1 VRVLLLGAPSSGK
14 TTLAR
19 LLLNGKAK
27 PGRAVSTDG
36 VVVTPWPV
44 SSAHARCGCR
54 LWRPGA
60 CSGPTH
66 AFFLSKRTVNADRRQ
81 PGRRRRGQ
89 RRLLA
94 AEGVSGRQAG
104 TVLVVGTHV
113 DQLGAAPDAAER
125 KLTELHERVLYRFPD
140 LIECHCVVS
149 AVHKP
154 GSRNGIEILREAVL
168 EAATAMART
177 HAEQACERALRA
189 KLAALRGSGV
199 RRIAW
204 TEYAALAAAL
214 AITHD
219 ALLDV
224 TRSLRCT
231 GDVMWF
237 ETPALRNMVILDVQF
252 VADALRTVV
261 TFRHSFVH
269 EGVVSDAD
277 LRAALPPSLTPA
289 ELGEVTSLLERFD
302 VLCRLPSAQPT
313 LSWLVP
319 CRLPAARQLARQV
332 ALGELRRTW
341 TRVWRF
347 AASPPAWFMPRIV
360 TRALH
365 MSDDVDV
372 LSLWANGAALR
383 CRAGSLEPARRDTEH
398 DVCVDVL
405 FDDASTRPTVRVQV
419 RAHALGAAAA
429 PAARR
434 LPTPQVL
441 LLRVVHFVEQV
452 IDQCDTVRAIM
463 WRDVMCNCAACG
475 GGGGDASPTYFEQSM
490 CEMVANRVAG
500 CELRCGA
507 RLLDVVDVAPDLAL
521 FNVFDELIGVE
532 ELNLREEIGRG
543 AFGKVFRGYWRGR
556 RCAVKQLGGAD
567 VNDDAVFSST
577 WSEFCN
583 EAHIMSSLE
592 HPCIVRLLAVAPRP
606 PTLVTEFC
614 DGGNLGQFVADRPLT
629 AVSNELRRRIALDM
643 ARALAYLHSR
653 TPPVLHRDVRPPN
666 VLLSYA
672 DDASLKAASAR
683 GSVVAKL
690 TDFGLATHLPAARD
704 SLESWIWMAPETR
717 GQLALYSDRADM
729 FSYAMVLY
737 CLMTHEMPFADVL
750 EVRDAWRVE
759 RDVIEHNLRPQLAAG
774 ATGLNATL
782 RNLVVACWA
791 ALPEQRPAAAE
802 VVAALAADNDLH
814 ASQRLQLNASTRR
827 WGAMS
832 LASGKLAMPP
842 KGKLAV

>member
-1 VRVLLLGAPSSGK
+1 
-14 TTLAR
+14 
-19 LLLNGKAK
+19 
-27 PGRAVSTDG
+27 
-36 VVVTPWPV
+36 
-44 SSAHARCGCR
+44 
-54 LWRPGA
+54 
-60 CSGPTH
+60 
-66 AFFLSKRTVNADRRQ
+66 
-81 PGRRRRGQ
+81 
-89 RRLLA
+89 
-94 AEGVSGRQAG
+94 
-104 TVLVVGTHV
+104 
-113 DQLGAAPDAAER
+113 
-125 KLTELHERVLYRFPD
+125 
-140 LIECHCVVS
+140 
-149 AVHKP
+149 
-154 GSRNGIEILREAVL
+154 
-168 EAATAMART
+168 
-177 HAEQACERALRA
+177 
-189 KLAALRGSGV
+189 
-199 RRIAW
+199 
-204 TEYAALAAAL
+204 
-214 AITHD
+214 
-219 ALLDV
+219 
-224 TRSLRCT
+224 
-231 GDVMWF
+231 
-237 ETPALRNMVILDVQF
+237 
-252 VADALRTVV
+252 
-261 TFRHSFVH
+261 
-269 EGVVSDAD
+269 
-277 LRAALPPSLTPA
+277 
-289 ELGEVTSLLERFD
+289 
-302 VLCRLPSAQPT
+302 
-313 LSWLVP
+313 
-319 CRLPAARQLARQV
+319 V

-419 RAHALGAAAA
+419 RARTRW
-429 PAARR
+429 ARR
-434 LPTPQVL
+434 RR
-441 LLRVVHFVEQV
+441 LRRGGCRRRRCCCCAVVHFVEQV

-717 GQLALYSDRADM
+717 GQLALYSDRARH
-729 FSYAMVLY
+729 VLVR
-737 CLMTHEMPFADVL
+737 HGAVL
-750 EVRDAWRVE
+750 SDDARDAVCR
-759 RDVIEHNLRPQLAAG
+759 RARGARRLARRARRHR
-774 ATGLNATL
+774 AQPA
-782 RNLVVACWA
+782 
-791 ALPEQRPAAAE
+791 PAARRRRHRSQCD
-802 VVAALAADNDLH
+802 AA
-814 ASQRLQLNASTRR
+814 
-827 WGAMS
+827 
-832 LASGKLAMPP
+832 
-842 KGKLAV
+842 